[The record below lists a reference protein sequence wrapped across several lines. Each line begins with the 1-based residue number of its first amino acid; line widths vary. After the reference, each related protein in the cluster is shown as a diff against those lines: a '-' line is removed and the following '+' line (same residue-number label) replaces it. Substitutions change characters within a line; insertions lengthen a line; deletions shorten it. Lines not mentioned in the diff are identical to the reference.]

1 MEKENYIELTKKI
14 INCIFNNQD
23 INVIIPYL
31 SKSIKAMGLYTENI
45 LTYQDILEHIQQYK
59 DNDFS
64 FNIEDITSTIVYEND
79 VVSIVEGSFFLNM
92 QNYHTKK
99 IFLYTYF

>member
-1 MEKENYIELTKKI
+1 MEKENYIELAKKI

-45 LTYQDILEHIQQYK
+45 LTYQDILKHIQQYK

-79 VVSIVEGSFFLNM
+79 VVSIVEGSFF
-92 QNYHTKK
+92 
-99 IFLYTYF
+99 